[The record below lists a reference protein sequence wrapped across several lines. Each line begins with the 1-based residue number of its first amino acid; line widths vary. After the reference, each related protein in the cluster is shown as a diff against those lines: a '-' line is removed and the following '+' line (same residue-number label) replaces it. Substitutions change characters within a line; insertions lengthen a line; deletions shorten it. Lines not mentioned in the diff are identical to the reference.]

1 LVFEKIY
8 SHKSLVDL
16 GPDTNLEELKEIETV
31 VEPMA
36 VNVSEDT
43 TDNKGNEHSLD
54 SALKSMNFLAI
65 NVTTAFT
72 NQASQLDASNLT
84 SN

>member
-1 LVFEKIY
+1 
-8 SHKSLVDL
+8 
-16 GPDTNLEELKEIETV
+16 LEELKEIETV
-31 VEPMA
+31 VEPMT
-36 VNVSEDT
+36 NVSEDT